1 MTQVKKNLIVVQ
13 MIFCPRWPVNQ
24 PHSTPKIGL
33 IWVIFQCLLLSLGII
48 FFNSMQKSDNRVLD
62 GFHDIKPDQDHPH
75 CTGIIRCIPSLCIKF
90 ATARVMKILGQCLPF
105 FLTLHM
111 VTLFDNYCIINIIHS
126 LSSLFPSGG
135 GHRLRHCGWDAAAE
149 GPERGGERAR
159 QDGGVPHHRGG
170 EPAQDHCDK
179 GTS

>member
-1 MTQVKKNLIVVQ
+1 MSHN
-13 MIFCPRWPVNQ
+13 
-24 PHSTPKIGL
+24 
-33 IWVIFQCLLLSLGII
+33 
-48 FFNSMQKSDNRVLD
+48 SDNKCHYIVPSSPKFPLD
-62 GFHDIKPDQDHPH
+62 
-75 CTGIIRCIPSLCIKF
+75 
-90 ATARVMKILGQCLPF
+90 IL
-105 FLTLHM
+105 
-111 VTLFDNYCIINIIHS
+111 
-126 LSSLFPSGG
+126 GG